1 MTIKLRPRGAGYA
14 PHTNMK
20 ENMKK
25 LLKHMQKG
33 EYSTEDVVII
43 MSNLR
48 DCIQARVD
56 FLKSETPESEALA
69 RWRMNDARQKWRETC
84 DTYSL
89 PKHEPESL
97 F

>member
-1 MTIKLRPRGAGYA
+1 MMIKLRPRGAGNA
-14 PHTNMK
+14 PHQIMK

-25 LLKHMQKG
+25 LLKHLQNG
-33 EYSTEDVVII
+33 EYSTEDAVTI

-48 DCIQARVD
+48 DCIQARID

-69 RWRMNDARQKWRETC
+69 RWRMNDARKKWRETC
-84 DTYSL
+84 ETYSL
-89 PKHEPESL
+89 PKHEPDTL